1 MLGSLLLLAFAC
13 LFVIGNGDLDL
24 WRDVRRPEHQALWQ
38 KLNEA
43 HSTAGPAYLAPTA
56 MPQYSPGVP
65 AKAQP
70 VYAIPSIENAG
81 SSSGFSSGN
90 VDVAASDDIARNV
103 LTFAQNLSNQI
114 NANYRKTMIFSPLSI
129 VSALALLLL
138 GAKGRSYSELV
149 AVFGQ
154 TDMVKLHEQFG
165 MMLQDVQQPTIQT
178 TSPVR
183 QLDAWHS
190 NSLRRSLRNYPRNRH
205 APQEVHVANGLFVKH
220 GYNLNPDYKQAV
232 VSIYKSELQ
241 TLDFANSPATARYNI
256 NSWVEQQTKGK
267 IENIIP
273 DDLPQ
278 ETRIVMANT
287 LYFKAMW
294 EIDFIASATKVENFY
309 PNGEGN
315 QPVIP
320 VDMMVGAGAFP
331 YYEDQQLDC
340 RIIGLPY
347 HGNLTTMYV
356 IQPMRSSVEQLAYLQ
371 QRLTADAIENMISQ
385 MTRRST
391 IIAFPKMHLT
401 ESFKLNTLLQAMGIG
416 GIFNPVQSDLSL
428 IASSEPIA
436 QATQIRRSYSDG
448 LDSLQRLVVQ
458 RQMAQASKT
467 PTPPSDLIVSDILH
481 KVDFTVN
488 EQGTEAAAATAAILK
503 KSGPEVLFRAETPF
517 ILLVRH
523 DLTKLPLFYGMIN
536 EPPSAKASLM
546 LKT

>member
-1 MLGSLLLLAFAC
+1 MLGSLFLLAFAC

-24 WRDVRRPEHQALWQ
+24 WRDVRRPEHQALLQ

-43 HSTAGPAYLAPTA
+43 HSTARPAYLAPTA
-56 MPQYSPGVP
+56 PPPPLPQYLPSVP
-65 AKAQP
+65 AMAQS
-70 VYAIPSIENAG
+70 VAAFPSIEYAG
-81 SSSGFSSGN
+81 SSSGN

-114 NANYRKTMIFSPLSI
+114 NANYRKTVIFSPLSI

-149 AVFGQ
+149 TVFGQ

-165 MMLQDVQQPTIQT
+165 LMLQDVQQPTSQT

-220 GYNLNPDYKQAV
+220 GYNLNPDYRQAV

-241 TLDFANSPATARYNI
+241 MLDFANSPATARYNI

-309 PNGEGN
+309 PNGEGS

-371 QRLTADAIENMISQ
+371 QRLSADAIENMISQ

-401 ESFKLNTLLQAMGIG
+401 ESFKLNTLLQSMGIG
-416 GIFNPVQSDLSL
+416 GIFNPVQNDLSL
-428 IASSEPIA
+428 IASNEPTV
-436 QATQIRRSYSDG
+436 QAPQIGRSYSDG
-448 LDSLQRLVVQ
+448 LGSLQRLVAQ
-458 RQMAQASKT
+458 RQLAQSSKT

-536 EPPSAKASLM
+536 EPPTAKASLM
-546 LKT
+546 HKN